1 MSTLDAAKPSCSNAK
16 GSNERPL
23 NDDDC
28 STRAKPPKLKP
39 QPSQSLPSPK
49 PQPVAKH
56 LTTDTADQH
65 DAFSIA
71 AWLSR
76 ADRDGSLGTFL
87 NPQLTPSE
95 REVATVEGWILGARG
110 LIRSR
115 RSSLR
120 DE

>member
-56 LTTDTADQH
+56 LTTDNVGQPQM
-65 DAFSIA
+65 
-71 AWLSR
+71 SR
-76 ADRDGSLGTFL
+76 SALRLLISFRASSWARYARSA
-87 NPQLTPSE
+87 SE
-95 REVATVEGWILGARG
+95 RPSPTVI
-110 LIRSR
+110 
-115 RSSLR
+115 
-120 DE
+120 